1 LQRAVPVRPWLF
13 ALAPG
18 RRQAGR
24 RQRQPKYLAA
34 LTRLATMAYQAM
46 ARCNKC
52 RSGFS
57 RDAPRGR
64 RSIS

>member
-1 LQRAVPVRPWLF
+1 MVVRLGAWLEQV
-13 ALAPG
+13 G
-18 RRQAGR
+18 RRP
-24 RQRQPKYLAA
+24 RQPINRVVP
-34 LTRLATMAYQAM
+34 TRLTTMAYQAM

>member
-1 LQRAVPVRPWLF
+1 
-13 ALAPG
+13 
-18 RRQAGR
+18 
-24 RQRQPKYLAA
+24 
-34 LTRLATMAYQAM
+34 MAYQAM

-52 RSGFS
+52 RSGLA

>member
-1 LQRAVPVRPWLF
+1 
-13 ALAPG
+13 
-18 RRQAGR
+18 
-24 RQRQPKYLAA
+24 
-34 LTRLATMAYQAM
+34 MAYQAM

-64 RSIS
+64 RSISRALKIPRQALRDAPRRRRPIS